1 MSNVVR
7 LADRG
12 NPRRLVVFSRG
23 ELNQMLSIYSQ
34 RVMQG
39 EWRDYAIDHGPGVA
53 AFSIYRD
60 SSNQPIFTIVKFA
73 PGSGGDGDYLVRGG
87 GRTLKRGVTLAEVL
101 KIFKPVLRVLSS

>member
-12 NPRRLVVFSRG
+12 NPRRLVVFSRV

-60 SSNQPIFTIVKFA
+60 ASNQPIFTIVKLA
-73 PGSGGDGDYLVRGG
+73 PGNGSDGDFLVRGG
-87 GRTLKRGVTLAEVL
+87 GRTLKRAGTLSEVL
-101 KIFKPVLRVLSS
+101 KIFRPALRVLSS